1 MQVLNKAPSVGD
13 IIHELYLKPTHLSV
27 EGAAELCGIPLEQ
40 FQRILDGSEKI
51 GYELSFK
58 LSQGFNTSY
67 TFWLHLAQD
76 HQQGLEEEQD
86 NNPQQ
91 DDSDVSN

>member
-1 MQVLNKAPSVGD
+1 MQVLKNAPSVGD

-27 EGAAELCGIPLEQ
+27 EGAAELCGITPEQ

-76 HQQGLEEEQD
+76 HQQAQEEKQD
-86 NNPQQ
+86 KKLKQ

>member
-1 MQVLNKAPSVGD
+1 MQFLNNPSVGNM
-13 IIHELYLKPTHLSV
+13 IRELYMKPTNLSA
-27 EGAAELCGIPLEQ
+27 EDAAELCGITLEQ

-76 HQQGLEEEQD
+76 HQQAREEEQD
-86 NNPQQ
+86 NSTQQ

>member
-1 MQVLNKAPSVGD
+1 MQILATAPSVGD

-40 FQRILDGSEKI
+40 FQRILDGSETI
-51 GYELSFK
+51 GYELSYK
-58 LSQGFNTSY
+58 LAQGFKTSY

-76 HQQGLEEEQD
+76 HQTESVAHTE
-86 NNPQQ
+86 PTSQ

>member
-1 MQVLNKAPSVGD
+1 MQVLTNAPSVGD

-27 EGAAELCGIPLEQ
+27 EGAAELCSIPLDQ
-40 FQRILDGSEKI
+40 FQRILNGSEKI

-76 HQQGLEEEQD
+76 HQQALEEEQY
-86 NNPQQ
+86 NSQQ